1 MIRHLPFQNP
11 YPRRRLTLAAIAF
24 AAVLGT
30 LPAAGQSDTRDMAN
44 RLQRLENELQTLSRE
59 VYRGG
64 ARPPSSGA
72 PAPAMSGNIAADFE
86 VRLQRLESEMQ
97 TLTGRYEEAG
107 FQVAQLREQ
116 LAKMQQDLEFRLS
129 RLEQGQGGGLS
140 ASAAPAVGEAAPVG
154 EPAATAAHGTGK
166 PAAAASSNAA
176 PAASGFN
183 LPNGSAQEQYDFAF
197 NLLRQAEY
205 DKAELAFTRFI
216 EANSASPLASNAQYW
231 LGESF
236 YVRGKYKEAAVAFA
250 EGYQKYPKSTKAP
263 DSLLKLSL
271 SLSAMKSNEDACA
284 ALTELNRAYKAT
296 APQTILR
303 RAEAEKNR
311 LKCK

>member
-1 MIRHLPFQNP
+1 MIRHLRSENP

-24 AAVLGT
+24 AAVLGS
-30 LPAAGQSDTRDMAN
+30 LPASGQSDTRDMAN

-64 ARPPSSGA
+64 ARPSVGGGA
-72 PAPAMSGNIAADFE
+72 APAMTGNVAADFE

-140 ASAAPAVGEAAPVG
+140 AGAAPAGEAAPAG
-154 EPAATAAHGTGK
+154 GSTAPASQGAGAPAQAAN
-166 PAAAASSNAA
+166 SNAA
-176 PAASGFN
+176 PSASAAFN
-183 LPNGSAQEQYDFAF
+183 LPNGTTQEQYDFAF

-284 ALTELNRAYKAT
+284 ALTELNRTYKAT

>member
-1 MIRHLPFQNP
+1 MIRHLRSQNP

-30 LPAAGQSDTRDMAN
+30 LPASGQSDTRDMAN

-64 ARPPSSGA
+64 ARPPASGGA
-72 PAPAMSGNIAADFE
+72 APAMTGNVAADFE

-129 RLEQGQGGGLS
+129 RLEQGQSGGLS
-140 ASAAPAVGEAAPVG
+140 AGSAPLAGEAPPAA
-154 EPAATAAHGTGK
+154 EPAAASPGAGK
-166 PAAAASSNAA
+166 PASAANSNAA
-176 PAASGFN
+176 PAAGGFN

-284 ALTELNRAYKAT
+284 ALTELNRAYKTT

>member
-1 MIRHLPFQNP
+1 MIRHLRSLNP
-11 YPRRRLTLAAIAF
+11 YPCRRLTLAALAF

-30 LPAAGQSDTRDMAN
+30 VPAAGQSDTRDMAN

-64 ARPPSSGA
+64 ARPPSAGGT
-72 PAPAMSGNIAADFE
+72 APAMSGNIAADFE

-129 RLEQGQGGGLS
+129 RLEQGQGSALS
-140 ASAAPAVGEAAPVG
+140 AGTAPAAGDAAPVA
-154 EPAATAAHGTGK
+154 EPGPQGTGK
-166 PAAAASSNAA
+166 PAPAANSNASPAAAS
-176 PAASGFN
+176 FN

-216 EANSASPLASNAQYW
+216 VSKIASPLEIN
-231 LGESF
+231 
-236 YVRGKYKEAAVAFA
+236 
-250 EGYQKYPKSTKAP
+250 
-263 DSLLKLSL
+263 SL
-271 SLSAMKSNEDACA
+271 
-284 ALTELNRAYKAT
+284 
-296 APQTILR
+296 
-303 RAEAEKNR
+303 
-311 LKCK
+311 

>member
-1 MIRHLPFQNP
+1 MIRHLRSPNP
-11 YPRRRLTLAAIAF
+11 YPRRRLTLAAIAV

-30 LPAAGQSDTRDMAN
+30 LPASGQSDTRDMAN

-64 ARPPSSGA
+64 ARPPATGGA
-72 PAPAMSGNIAADFE
+72 APAMTGNVAADFE

-116 LAKMQQDLEFRLS
+116 LAKMQQDIEFRLS

-140 ASAAPAVGEAAPVG
+140 AGAAPSAGEAAPAA
-154 EPAATAAHGTGK
+154 EPAAPAAHPTGK
-166 PAAAASSNAA
+166 PAAANSNAA
-176 PAASGFN
+176 PTAGGFN

-271 SLSAMKSNEDACA
+271 SLSAMKANEDACA
-284 ALTELNRAYKAT
+284 ALTELNRAYKTT

>member
-1 MIRHLPFQNP
+1 MIRHLRSQNP
-11 YPRRRLTLAAIAF
+11 YPHRRLTLAAIAF

-64 ARPPSSGA
+64 ARPPSAGA
-72 PAPAMSGNIAADFE
+72 SAPAMSGNIAADFE

-140 ASAAPAVGEAAPVG
+140 AGAPPAAGDATPLASPAAQGTGAPAPGAN
-154 EPAATAAHGTGK
+154 
-166 PAAAASSNAA
+166 SNAA
-176 PAASGFN
+176 PAAAGFN
-183 LPNGSAQEQYDFAF
+183 LPSGTAQEQYDFAF

-284 ALTELNRAYKAT
+284 ALSELNRAYKAT

>member
-1 MIRHLPFQNP
+1 MIRPL
-11 YPRRRLTLAAIAF
+11 RSAVSLRSRRLTVAAVALAAVIA
-24 AAVLGT
+24 T
-30 LPAAGQSDTRDMAN
+30 LPASGQSDTREMAN

-64 ARPPSSGA
+64 GRPAGAA
-72 PAPAMSGNIAADFE
+72 PAPAMGGNVAADFE

-97 TLTGRYEEAG
+97 TLTGRYEEST

-116 LAKMQQDLEFRLS
+116 LTKMQQDLEFRLS

-140 ASAAPAVGEAAPVG
+140 ATPAPAGDAPASHG
-154 EPAATAAHGTGK
+154 NGGTAPA
-166 PAAAASSNAA
+166 AA
-176 PAASGFN
+176 PAATNTVPSAPAD
-183 LPNGSAQEQYDFAF
+183 LPSGSAQEQYDSAF
-197 NLLRQAEY
+197 NLLRQAQY
-205 DKAELAFTRFI
+205 DKAETAFTHFI
-216 EANSASPLASNAQYW
+216 SANSASPLASNAQYW
-231 LGESF
+231 LGETF

-250 EGYQKYPKSTKAP
+250 EGYQKYPKSPKAP
-263 DSLLKLSL
+263 DALLKLSL

-303 RAEAEKNR
+303 RADAEKNR

>member
-1 MIRHLPFQNP
+1 MIRHLRSQNP
-11 YPRRRLTLAAIAF
+11 YPRRRLTLAAIAV

-44 RLQRLENELQTLSRE
+44 RLQRLENELATLSRE

-64 ARPPSSGA
+64 ARPPASGGA
-72 PAPAMSGNIAADFE
+72 APAMTGNVAADFE

-116 LAKMQQDLEFRLS
+116 LAKMQQDIEFRLS

-140 ASAAPAVGEAAPVG
+140 AGAAPSAGEAVPAAEPAAPA
-154 EPAATAAHGTGK
+154 AHATGK
-166 PAAAASSNAA
+166 PAAANSNAA
-176 PAASGFN
+176 PAAGGFN

-271 SLSAMKSNEDACA
+271 SLSAMKANEDACA
-284 ALTELNRAYKAT
+284 ALTELNRTYKAT

>member
-1 MIRHLPFQNP
+1 MIRHLRSQNP

-64 ARPPSSGA
+64 ARPPSAGA
-72 PAPAMSGNIAADFE
+72 SAPAMSGNIAADFE

-140 ASAAPAVGEAAPVG
+140 AGATPTAGDAAPVAS
-154 EPAATAAHGTGK
+154 PAAQGTGAPA
-166 PAAAASSNAA
+166 PAANSNAA
-176 PAASGFN
+176 PAAAGFN
-183 LPNGSAQEQYDFAF
+183 LPSGTAQEQYDFAF

-284 ALTELNRAYKAT
+284 ALSELNRAYKAT

>member
-1 MIRHLPFQNP
+1 MIRHLRSQNP
-11 YPRRRLTLAAIAF
+11 YPRRRLMLAAIAF

-64 ARPPSSGA
+64 ARPPSAGTS
-72 PAPAMSGNIAADFE
+72 APAMSGNIAADFE

-129 RLEQGQGGGLS
+129 RLEQGQGGGLN
-140 ASAAPAVGEAAPVG
+140 AGTAPTGEAAAPAAPG
-154 EPAATAAHGTGK
+154 TGAPAPAAN
-166 PAAAASSNAA
+166 SNAA
-176 PAASGFN
+176 PAAGGFN
-183 LPNGSAQEQYDFAF
+183 LPSGSAQEQYDFAF